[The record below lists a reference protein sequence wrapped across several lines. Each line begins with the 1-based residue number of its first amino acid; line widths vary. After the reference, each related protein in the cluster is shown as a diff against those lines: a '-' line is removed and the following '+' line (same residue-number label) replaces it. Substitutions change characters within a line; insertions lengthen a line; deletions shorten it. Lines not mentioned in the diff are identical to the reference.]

1 MNVRE
6 CYSEMGAD
14 FDDVLTRLNNER
26 LVGRIAKKFVKDSSF
41 ADLREGLEK
50 KDVDKAFRAAHTLK
64 GICLNLGFSQMTQDV
79 VDITEIL
86 RGKSFDG
93 TQELFDKIAIAY
105 QKTIETLDQ
114 LD

>member
-1 MNVRE
+1 
-6 CYSEMGAD
+6 
-14 FDDVLTRLNNER
+14 
-26 LVGRIAKKFVKDSSF
+26 
-41 ADLREGLEK
+41 
-50 KDVDKAFRAAHTLK
+50 
-64 GICLNLGFSQMTQDV
+64 MTKDV

>member
-1 MNVRE
+1 M
-6 CYSEMGAD
+6 
-14 FDDVLTRLNNER
+14 
-26 LVGRIAKKFVKDSSF
+26 
-41 ADLREGLEK
+41 
-50 KDVDKAFRAAHTLK
+50 DKAFRAAHTLK

-105 QKTIETLDQ
+105 QKTIETLEQ